1 MLAAR
6 ERRLKQWNTEREHAL
21 AEARAATAEKV
32 KAGKAEIDQSVAVAR
47 QQIEGVSAELSEQIL
62 RAVMPAGL
70 DRRRL
75 SEEREAIV
83 AAERAVR
90 ANAGVGAWRW
100 LTPAPDARAGPGRG
114 RRQRFPAQAA
124 DAEKK
129 PPEQDETDTYR
140 KSPSRG
146 GVGREARPEP
156 RSIFPRVHL
165 FNFLLLAAAFVWVAA
180 KMLPKFFRDRSA
192 GIQKHLVDARTAT
205 EEARAR
211 LSGVEARLAK
221 LDDEIAAMRA
231 HAEQDSARE
240 EQRIKASVEDEKRKI
255 LTEAEHEITVAT
267 MHAQKLLQQH
277 AAELAIEQAARKL
290 VVSAE
295 TDRLLVQSFASG

>member
-1 MLAAR
+1 MKRLLQRSALFGLTLA
-6 ERRLKQWNTEREHAL
+6 LVL
-21 AEARAATAEKV
+21 
-32 KAGKAEIDQSVAVAR
+32 GVAFHLR
-47 QQIEGVSAELSEQIL
+47 QT
-62 RAVMPAGL
+62 P
-70 DRRRL
+70 
-75 SEEREAIV
+75 
-83 AAERAVR
+83 VR
-90 ANAGVGAWRW
+90 
-100 LTPAPDARAGPGRG
+100 
-114 RRQRFPAQAA
+114 AQAA
-124 DAEKK
+124 GVSSTSAAPAAGAEKS
-129 PPEQDETDTYR
+129 PPEQDENDAYR
-140 KSPSRG
+140 KSPSVIWLG
-146 GVGREARPEP
+146 SKLGLNPDQSSLAFTV
-156 RSIFPRVHL
+156 

-192 GIQKHLVDARTAT
+192 AIQKHLVDARTAT

-267 MHAQKLLQQH
+267 MHAQKMLQQH

-295 TDRLLVQSFASG
+295 TDRLLVQGFAQRLSGGESKKGQN

>member
-1 MLAAR
+1 VKSAKRLLQRSALFGLTLA
-6 ERRLKQWNTEREHAL
+6 LVL
-21 AEARAATAEKV
+21 GV
-32 KAGKAEIDQSVAVAR
+32 GLPLR
-47 QQIEGVSAELSEQIL
+47 QT
-62 RAVMPAGL
+62 P
-70 DRRRL
+70 
-75 SEEREAIV
+75 
-83 AAERAVR
+83 VR
-90 ANAGVGAWRW
+90 AQAAGVAS
-100 LTPAPDARAGPGRG
+100 AS
-114 RRQRFPAQAA
+114 PAQAA

-140 KSPSRG
+140 KSP
-146 GVGREARPEP
+146 
-156 RSIFPRVHL
+156 RVVEWGAKLGLNPDQSSLAFTL

-295 TDRLLVQSFASG
+295 TDRLLVQGFAQRLSGDESKKGQN